1 MKDQECIQ
9 FLQWAFPRLRM
20 RWQGFRKV
28 RGQVCKRVAR
38 RLRELGL
45 PDVSAYQAHLEHN
58 PPEWTVLDS
67 LCRITISRFSRDREV
82 FQFLERE
89 VLPKLAGLS
98 RSRGDREL
106 RCWSIGCASGEEPY
120 TLALLW
126 TASLKSTFADMGMK
140 VIATDADRG
149 MIERAKKGCYSL
161 SSVRELPRERLDTW
175 FIKTGDGYCVKETVR
190 GTVEFLEED
199 IRAAAPEDTFHLIL
213 CRNMAFTYFD
223 GPLQREVLGKIRE
236 KLLPRGSLVIG
247 SHESLPSGAEGF
259 EPWPGKPGIYRRT

>member
-1 MKDQECIQ
+1 MENHDCVS
-9 FLQWAFPRLRM
+9 FLQWSLPKLRM

-28 RGQVCKRVAR
+28 RGQVCKRIAGR
-38 RLRELGL
+38 MQELGL
-45 PDVSAYQAHLEHN
+45 ADISAYRAYLGN
-58 PPEWTVLDS
+58 TPSEWAILDS
-67 LCRITISRFSRDREV
+67 FCHITISRFSRDREV

-126 TASLKSTFADMGMK
+126 IASLKSTFADMAMK

-149 MIERAKKGCYSL
+149 MIERAKKGCYSPG
-161 SSVRELPRERLDTW
+161 SVRELPREWLDTGL
-175 FIKTGDGYCVKETVR
+175 IKTGDGYCVKETVR

-199 IRAAAPEDTFHLIL
+199 IRTAAPEGPFHLIL

-223 GPLQREVLGKIRE
+223 GPLQREILGKIRE
-236 KLLPRGSLVIG
+236 KLLPCGSLVIG
-247 SHESLPSGAEGF
+247 IHESLPSGPEGF
-259 EPWPGKPGIYRRT
+259 ELWPGKPGVYRRT